1 MPNFS
6 DQVMVY
12 DRKKVIGA
20 DEPNACAQD
29 AAFVRR
35 GFNFT
40 CSESDR
46 TRRKK
51 WTSTGSTDTGQRTD
65 LIVSIPR
72 TTSV

>member
-1 MPNFS
+1 MDGVGCQMPNFS

-51 WTSTGSTDTGQRTD
+51 WTLAVHVLTLDSGRT
-65 LIVSIPR
+65 
-72 TTSV
+72 